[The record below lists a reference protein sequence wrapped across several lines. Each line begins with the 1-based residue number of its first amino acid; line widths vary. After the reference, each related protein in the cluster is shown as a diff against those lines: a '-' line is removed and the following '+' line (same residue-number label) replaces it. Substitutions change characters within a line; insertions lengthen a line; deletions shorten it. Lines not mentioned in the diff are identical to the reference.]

1 VRFVIGAIVAAA
13 MVSVPVP
20 AGGIHPDH
28 AHQEQPKDMT
38 LRAKPKQ
45 VDRGERVRLTSIISP
60 CVTATAADV
69 VQFRRAGGV
78 FAEKASIECRAV
90 VRVRVRRLS
99 AFSAFSPED
108 LDSLSDT
115 SNTVRISVRQG

>member
-1 VRFVIGAIVAAA
+1 MRFVIGAIVAAA

-28 AHQEQPKDMT
+28 AHQEQPKDLT

-60 CVTATAADV
+60 CVTATADDV

-78 FAEKASIECRAV
+78 FAEKASIDCRTV
-90 VRVRVRRLS
+90 GVRVRRLA

-108 LDSLSDT
+108 LDSLSAT
-115 SNTVRISVRQG
+115 SNTVRVSVRQG